1 MTPATYF
8 ELTAGKYCRQ
18 QQELPTFPHYQLR
31 AGQPSENLYGHKEE
45 NSKHVLNRWPE
56 MNLGRASGLSKRT
69 EVVTSSEGEVFD
81 VELEVK
87 ILSENRRLADE
98 NKNRLHS
105 KGVYAIDVMGSVG
118 SGKTSL
124 IKAMVSKLKRNHRIA
139 VIEGDVTTTIDSDLI
154 ASEGVPTVQVNTGK
168 ECHLDANLIR
178 KALDALSLADL
189 DLIFIENVGN
199 LICPAEFPL
208 GSDKRLVVISVTE
221 GPYMVVKHP
230 MMFLDAQV
238 VAINK
243 TDLAAPMGVDPKK
256 LSADVARLNPK
267 TVTIHTS
274 CRTGSGIENVIDALG
289 LTKLG

>member
-1 MTPATYF
+1 
-8 ELTAGKYCRQ
+8 
-18 QQELPTFPHYQLR
+18 
-31 AGQPSENLYGHKEE
+31 
-45 NSKHVLNRWPE
+45 
-56 MNLGRASGLSKRT
+56 LSKGA

-81 VELEVK
+81 IELEVD
-87 ILSENRRLADE
+87 ILKENRRLAEE
-98 NKNRLHS
+98 NKKRMQA
-105 KGVYAIDVMGSVG
+105 KGIQAIDVMGSVG

-124 IKAMVSKLKRNHRIA
+124 IKAMISKLKHSYRIA
-139 VIEGDVTTTIDSDLI
+139 VIEGDVTTTIDSDII

-178 KALDALSLADL
+178 KALDITPLNNL

-208 GSDKRLVVISVTE
+208 GSDRRLVVISVTE

-243 TDLAAPMGVDPKK
+243 VDLATAMGVDPEK
-256 LSADVARLNPK
+256 LSIDVSHLNPK
-267 TVTIHTS
+267 ASTIRTS
-274 CRTGSGIENVIDALG
+274 CRTGAGVDEVVKALQLNARG
-289 LTKLG
+289 

>member
-1 MTPATYF
+1 MA
-8 ELTAGKYCRQ
+8 R
-18 QQELPTFPHYQLR
+18 
-31 AGQPSENLYGHKEE
+31 
-45 NSKHVLNRWPE
+45 
-56 MNLGRASGLSKRT
+56 RT

-81 VELEVK
+81 VELEVD
-87 ILSENRRLADE
+87 ILKENRRLADE
-98 NKNRLHS
+98 NKERLRL
-105 KGVYAIDVMGSVG
+105 KGVQAIDVMGSVG

-124 IKAMVSKLKRNHRIA
+124 IKEIVSRLKHSYRIA
-139 VIEGDVTTTIDSDLI
+139 VIEGDVTTTIDADII

-178 KALDALSLADL
+178 KALDITPLDKL

-243 TDLAAPMGVDPKK
+243 IDLATAMGVDPNK
-256 LSADVARLNPK
+256 LSADVSGLNSK
-267 TVTIHTS
+267 ASTIQTS
-274 CRTGSGIENVIDALG
+274 CRTGAGIGEVVQALQLRPAG
-289 LTKLG
+289 